1 MKDIFNLEGKTA
13 LITGASSGLGKHFA
27 KTLSAAGASVILSA
41 RRIDNLE
48 ALKNEIGDKA
58 ISIPLDVTSAES
70 VEHLVKEIRNT
81 TGSVDILV
89 NNAGVS
95 DPRRFKDLTEESW
108 NYVLETNLN
117 GAFRMAK
124 AVTDIFLEDKK
135 TGSIIN
141 IASILGL
148 RVGLNLTSY
157 AAAKAGL
164 VQLTKSMAL
173 ELARSNIRVNA
184 IAPGYILTEI
194 NNDFFDTEEGQ
205 GYIKSIPM
213 RRLGLESELDGI
225 LLLLASDASSFMTGS
240 IIPVDGGH
248 LVNPL

>member
-58 ISIPLDVTSAES
+58 FCIPLDVTSVES

-89 NNAGVS
+89 NNAGIS

-135 TGSIIN
+135 RGSIIN

>member
-58 ISIPLDVTSAES
+58 FCIPLDVTSVES

-89 NNAGVS
+89 NNAGIS

-135 TGSIIN
+135 RGSIIN

-194 NNDFFDTEEGQ
+194 NNDFFDTKEGQ

>member
-1 MKDIFNLEGKTA
+1 MNDIFNLEGKTA

-48 ALKNEIGDKA
+48 ALKNEIGNKA
-58 ISIPLDVTSAES
+58 FCIPLDVTSTES
-70 VEHLVKEIRNT
+70 VKNLVREIRNI

-135 TGSIIN
+135 RGSIIN

-205 GYIKSIPM
+205 SYIKSIPM
-213 RRLGLESELDGI
+213 KRLGLESELDGI

>member
-1 MKDIFNLEGKTA
+1 
-13 LITGASSGLGKHFA
+13 
-27 KTLSAAGASVILSA
+27 
-41 RRIDNLE
+41 
-48 ALKNEIGDKA
+48 
-58 ISIPLDVTSAES
+58 
-70 VEHLVKEIRNT
+70 
-81 TGSVDILV
+81 
-89 NNAGVS
+89 
-95 DPRRFKDLTEESW
+95 
-108 NYVLETNLN
+108 
-117 GAFRMAK
+117 
-124 AVTDIFLEDKK
+124 
-135 TGSIIN
+135 
-141 IASILGL
+141 
-148 RVGLNLTSY
+148 
-157 AAAKAGL
+157 
-164 VQLTKSMAL
+164 MAL

>member
-1 MKDIFNLEGKTA
+1 MNDIFNLEGKTA

-48 ALKNEIGDKA
+48 ALKNEIGNKA
-58 ISIPLDVTSAES
+58 FCIPLDVASAES
-70 VEHLVKEIRNT
+70 VKNLVREIRNI

-124 AVTDIFLEDKK
+124 AITDIFLEDKK
-135 TGSIIN
+135 GGSIIN

-205 GYIKSIPM
+205 SYIKSIPM

>member
-58 ISIPLDVTSAES
+58 FCIPLDVTSVES
-70 VEHLVKEIRNT
+70 VELLVKEIRNT

-89 NNAGVS
+89 NNAGIS

-135 TGSIIN
+135 RGSIIN

>member
-27 KTLSAAGASVILSA
+27 KTLSTAGASVILSA

-58 ISIPLDVTSAES
+58 FCIPLDVTSAES

-108 NYVLETNLN
+108 NYVLDTNLN

-135 TGSIIN
+135 RGSIIN

>member
-1 MKDIFNLEGKTA
+1 MNDIFNLEGKTA

-27 KTLSAAGASVILSA
+27 KTLSTAGASVILSA

-58 ISIPLDVTSAES
+58 FCIPLDVTSTES
-70 VEHLVKEIRNT
+70 VKNLVREIRNI

-124 AVTDIFLEDKK
+124 AITDIFLEDKK
-135 TGSIIN
+135 GGNIIN

>member
-27 KTLSAAGASVILSA
+27 KTLSTAGASVILSA

-58 ISIPLDVTSAES
+58 FCIPLDVTSAES

-81 TGSVDILV
+81 AGSVDILV
-89 NNAGVS
+89 NNAGIS

-124 AVTDIFLEDKK
+124 AITDIFLEDKK
-135 TGSIIN
+135 GGSIIN